1 MPDSFAQIVFA
12 ISLKKSFTYR
22 VPAALEGLVK
32 PGMRCLVSFGRRQ
45 AVGLV
50 MGLSRQAPGDLKGLK
65 PIDSILDP
73 EQCLGE
79 DLMELGRWIADY
91 YYCSQGEALFA
102 IIPAGYRKAG
112 RAFLQL
118 TQQGLERQAEVESI
132 LAKSGTLRG
141 VNWDSLKYKKIP
153 LTARTRA
160 LAEALKSSGLADVLV
175 AAIKDES
182 GRKRKELGAFTQPHK
197 LQPQQQKALDSI
209 VKSLDAGIF
218 HPFLLQ
224 GVTGSG
230 KTEVYLQAISRT
242 LSQGKQAIVLIPEI
256 ALTPQTV
263 ERFTGRFGDQ
273 VAVFHSRLSAGD
285 RMREWRRMAL
295 GQAKVAVG
303 ARSALFAPAPKLG
316 LIVVDEEHE
325 STYKQED
332 APRYHARDA
341 AVKRAQIC
349 KAVALLGSA
358 TPSLESVQNARA
370 GKYTLLTMPERIN
383 RRPLPEIKLV
393 DLREEWAV
401 RGEDRPV
408 LSIALREAIR
418 ETLEKKEQVLLFLN
432 RRGFQTLLLCMKC
445 GEQVHC
451 PSCAI
456 PVTLHRNPGKVSGGA
471 EGKPVVICHYCNWQG
486 PLPETCAKCGDKAVR
501 AVGLGTQ
508 KVEEEVMAAFPKAR
522 IARMDLDTTRKQGSH
537 DDILGKFRK
546 KEIDILIGTQMIA
559 KGHDFPG
566 ITLVGVVGADVGLSL
581 PDFRASERVFQLMVQ
596 VAGRAGRADKEGV
609 IYLQTFHG
617 EHTAIQAAVKHDTGA
632 FWEGELELRK
642 ILEYPPFTRLGLMMY
657 RSKFEKKAREIA
669 EKAGVFLKKNAS
681 SLGVRVY
688 GPAPAGIAKLR
699 GHYRF
704 QILLKAMKAQSI
716 RQLVQFL
723 DDKMTEPH
731 PGVFRVVDLDPQSM
745 L

>member
-1 MPDSFAQIVFA
+1 MPESFAEIVFA
-12 ISLKKSFTYR
+12 VSLKRSFTYR
-22 VPAALEGLVK
+22 VPPALEGLVR

-50 MGLSRQAPGDLKGLK
+50 TSLSRQSPAGVKGLK
-65 PIDSILDP
+65 PIDSLLDTEP
-73 EQCLGE
+73 CLGD

-91 YYCSQGEALFA
+91 YYCSLGEALFA
-102 IIPAGYRKAG
+102 VIPAGHRKAG

-118 TQQGLERQAEVESI
+118 TAQGEKRREEVEFV
-132 LAKSGTLRG
+132 LAKAGPLRG
-141 VNWDSLKYKKIP
+141 VNWDSLRKNKIP
-153 LTARTRA
+153 LTARTRV
-160 LAEALKSSGLADVLV
+160 LAEALKSGGWADVQV
-175 AAIKDES
+175 AAPQDDK
-182 GRKRKELGAFTQPHK
+182 GAARRVLGALTQPHK
-197 LQPQQQKALDSI
+197 LHTQQETALAAVGKALDS
-209 VKSLDAGIF
+209 GTF
-218 HPFLLQ
+218 HTFLLQ

-230 KTEVYLQAISRT
+230 KTEVYLQAISQA

-273 VAVFHSRLSAGD
+273 VAVFHSRLASGD
-285 RMREWRRMAL
+285 RTREWRRMSL
-295 GQAKVAVG
+295 GEAKVAVG
-303 ARSALFAPAPKLG
+303 ARSALFAPAPRLG
-316 LIVVDEEHE
+316 FIVVDEEHE

-358 TPSLESVQNARA
+358 TPSLESVQNARS

-383 RRPLPEIKLV
+383 RMPLPEIRLV

-401 RGEDRPV
+401 RGQDRPV
-408 LSIALREAIR
+408 LSVALKEAIR

-432 RRGFQTLLLCMKC
+432 RRGFQTLLLCLKC

-456 PVTLHRNPGKVSGGA
+456 PVTLHRNPGRIPGGA

-486 PLPETCAKCGDKAVR
+486 PLPEICTKCGDGTVR

-508 KVEEEVMAAFPKAR
+508 KVEEEVKAAFPRAQVG
-522 IARMDLDTTRKQGSH
+522 RMDLDTTRRQGSH
-537 DDILGKFRK
+537 EEILGKFRRR
-546 KEIDILIGTQMIA
+546 EIDILIGTQMIA

-581 PDFRASERVFQLMVQ
+581 PDFRAPERVFQLMVQ

-617 EHTAIQAAVKHDTGA
+617 EHPAIQAAVKHDTEA

-642 ILEYPPFTRLGLMMY
+642 ALEYPPFTRLGLILY
-657 RSKFEKKAREIA
+657 RSKVEKKAKEA
-669 EKAGVFLKKNAS
+669 VEKAAALLKKLGP
-681 SLGVRVY
+681 SLGVRVF

-704 QILLKAMKAQSI
+704 QVLLKAAKAQSI
-716 RQLVQFL
+716 RRLVQSL
-723 DDKMTEPH
+723 DEKMATPI